1 MLQKNEGSRLLTCW
15 NKVVKMLEECSL
27 SVATIATKIR
37 KELKEKIHNYAKK
50 AEIDYQS
57 FCENESM
64 RS

>member
-1 MLQKNEGSRLLTCW
+1 MLEKNNGSRLLTCW

-37 KELKEKIHNYAKK
+37 KELKEKNHNYAKK
-50 AEIDYQS
+50 
-57 FCENESM
+57 ESM